1 MKNLCFIII
10 FLFAGVIGIKAQDI
24 PTAQCPSDM
33 VCISRQAAQKAVE
46 NAETV
51 KAQSIQIE
59 TLKQAVQDEKDVA
72 NKLKIEYAETKGEL
86 TAVKQ
91 NAVSDRAI
99 IDLLLKSVKK
109 KCLPLSICF

>member
-1 MKNLCFIII
+1 MRLIII
-10 FLFAGVIGIKAQDI
+10 TTFILLSAIVGVKAQD
-24 PTAQCPSDM
+24 AQQCPVDM
-33 VCISRQAAQKAVE
+33 VCLSRPAALKAVE
-46 NAETV
+46 NAATV
-51 KAQSIQIE
+51 KAQAEQIK
-59 TLKQAVQDEKDVA
+59 TLQQAVQDEKEVA

-109 KCLPLSICF
+109 KCMPLSLCF

>member
-1 MKNLCFIII
+1 MNNFMKNLCFIII

-51 KAQSIQIE
+51 KAQSMQIDS
-59 TLKQAVQDEKDVA
+59 LKQAVQTKRTLPI
-72 NKLKIEYAETKGEL
+72 NLRSSMPKLKASL
-86 TAVKQ
+86 
-91 NAVSDRAI
+91 RR
-99 IDLLLKSVKK
+99 
-109 KCLPLSICF
+109 